1 MASIFKKKPNV
12 KNRLA
17 EYGATAQGGK
27 APKTATNRRAEVSDR
42 IERALKGRGFAQTVQ
57 RNLARADLKLTVAEF
72 LGIKLLCVAIG
83 FAIGVFLG
91 RGFAQFSI
99 IVGIVVAVVAYMIPD
114 IVVKNRGN
122 KRIKDFNNQ
131 LGDTIT
137 LMANSLRSGYS
148 LLQSMEL
155 VSREA
160 PAPMNDEF
168 GRVIREVSL
177 GIPTRE
183 ALANMLRR
191 VPSDDLDLLIT
202 AIGIQM
208 EVGGN
213 LAQVLDNIGHTIRE
227 RVRIK
232 GEIRVLTAQQKYA
245 GYIISGLPVALALV
259 LMLIAPSFMFKLF
272 VWPWICMP
280 ICALILIAVGFWA
293 IMKIVDIDV

>member
-1 MASIFKKKPNV
+1 MASMFKKKPNV

-17 EYGATAQGGK
+17 EYGQTTNVK

-72 LGIKLLCVAIG
+72 LGIKLVCIAIG
-83 FAIGVFLG
+83 FGIGVFVG

-99 IVGIVVAVVAYMIPD
+99 IVGIVFGVFGYMIPD

-245 GYIISGLPVALALV
+245 GYIISGLPVALAFV
-259 LMLIAPSFMFKLF
+259 LTLIAPSFMFKLF
-272 VWPWICMP
+272 AWPWICMP
-280 ICALILIAVGFWA
+280 ICALILIGIGFWA